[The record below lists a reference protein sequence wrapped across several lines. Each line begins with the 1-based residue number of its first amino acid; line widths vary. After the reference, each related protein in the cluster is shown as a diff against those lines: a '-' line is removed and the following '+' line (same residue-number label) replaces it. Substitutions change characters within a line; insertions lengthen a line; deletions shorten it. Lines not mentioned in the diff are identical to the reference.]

1 MVTIFMMRDGDGMP
15 EVCIY
20 KSRRLLTVIQD
31 SRTVFSCRTGLGSCA
46 AGAKRAEGDGKT
58 PEGVY
63 RLCTRNNRSKYTL
76 FLGLSYPSPADAREA
91 FESGRITQAQRDA
104 IEKADRAGLRPPWDT
119 PLGGQIGIHGSGVPE
134 GNGLAD
140 NTAGCIALLD
150 DDIRR
155 LWALL
160 PLGTRVVIHP

>member
-1 MVTIFMMRDGDGMP
+1 MTVIH
-15 EVCIY
+15 IY
-20 KSRRLLTVIQD
+20 KSKRLLTLIQN
-31 SRTVFSCRTGLGSCA
+31 SRALFSCRIGLGA
-46 AGAKRAEGDGKT
+46 YPADTKRAEGDGRT

-63 RLCTRNNRSKYTL
+63 RLCTRNDQSKYTL

-91 FESGRITQAQRDA
+91 FASGRITQAQRNA

-119 PLGGQIGIHGSGVPE
+119 PLGGQIGIHGGGIPE
-134 GNGLAD
+134 GDGLAD

-155 LWALL
+155 LWALV
-160 PLGTRVVIHP
+160 PLGTRVVIQH